1 MPDHDRASPASAVLE
16 ALGFALFIRDQPDA
30 IRLHGKPPDW
40 LRSIWPSLNAPDAR
54 LPVDQASPF
63 LENFL
68 VDAGDCWTAGGETRA
83 RSGPWIEQTADGT
96 EVTLEATAL
105 SADGQA
111 ILLLERLGEVF
122 EAKKSML
129 QKARETNIAYQRL
142 NSEMQKKEILLSCI
156 AEEMNSALANTI
168 TSLRLIELGENSART
183 RQLLSLASRATEEQ
197 QTLIKK
203 VLNVFAAELEG
214 LYGRD
219 GTTQTET
226 KLDDVLRSV
235 EENVAPQFAEKGVRF
250 KIAEGAARESRVSMA
265 PSHLQRVLTS
275 LLENGLHNA
284 SAAGEVQLDLV
295 EEPESLLIQV
305 FDNGAALPRDICGGF
320 FSRTGA
326 AGSEPPASQLPLQFC
341 RIAVE
346 NCHGEIGCE
355 RRAGVGNCFWIRLH
369 KPASIK

>member
-1 MPDHDRASPASAVLE
+1 MPDHDRASPAGAVLE

-30 IRLHGKPPDW
+30 IRLLGKPPDW
-40 LRSIWPSLNAPDAR
+40 LRSIWPTLNAPDAR

-63 LENFL
+63 LDNFL

-83 RSGPWIEQTADGT
+83 RSGPWIEQTAGGT

-105 SADGQA
+105 SAGDQA
-111 ILLLERLGEVF
+111 ILLLERLGEAF

-156 AEEMNSALANTI
+156 VEEMNSALANII
-168 TSLRLIELGENSART
+168 TSLRLIELEENPVRT

-219 GTTQTET
+219 GAAQAEASLG
-226 KLDDVLRSV
+226 KGLRAAK
-235 EENVAPQFAEKGVRF
+235 EMVASQFAEKSIGLSIADHGASEVRV
-250 KIAEGAARESRVSMA
+250 GMDPDYLSRAVA
-265 PSHLQRVLTS
+265 S
-275 LLENGLHNA
+275 LLENGLQNA
-284 SAAGEVQLDLV
+284 TAGGQVQLNLV
-295 EEPESLLIQV
+295 PEPESILIQV
-305 FDNGAALPRDICGGF
+305 LDNGAPLPPRICESF
-320 FSRTGA
+320 FSKKGA
-326 AGSEPPASQLPLQFC
+326 SATELTEPQLRLQFC

-346 NCHGEIGCE
+346 KSQGEIGYE
-355 RRAGVGNCFWIRLH
+355 PNDKGGNCFWIRLP
-369 KPASIK
+369 KSAAAK